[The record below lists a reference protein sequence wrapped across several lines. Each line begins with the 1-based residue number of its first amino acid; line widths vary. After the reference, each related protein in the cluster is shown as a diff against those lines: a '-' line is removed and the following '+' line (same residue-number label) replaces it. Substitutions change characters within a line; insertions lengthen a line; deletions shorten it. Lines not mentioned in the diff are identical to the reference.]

1 MVSRM
6 RAKVTKRFRFCSLIL
21 LLFPP
26 TLFWPSGTSLAASR
40 EELIEG
46 AKKEGEV
53 VLYASMNIG
62 EANTMIARF
71 EQKYPFLKVKLNRTG
86 SERLLTKVLAES
98 RAKKSFADV
107 IQTVEF
113 SMHAFARRGVLGRYL
128 PAENSLY
135 PKEFKEEGYW
145 ITAYYHPYVLAYN
158 TRMVPRETLPKSY
171 EDLLNPV
178 WKGKMMMEGT
188 KADWFAGMLQI
199 MGKEKGMK
207 FMKDLSKQE
216 LTLRVG
222 HELLAQL
229 VAAGEGVF
237 DINIPS
243 SSVDRMKKR
252 GAPIDWASLGPAP
265 AIMVGIGVSSQMPHP
280 HAARLYVDFVLS
292 KEGQKLIR
300 DFGRLG
306 ARTDFAQEQAAMIKG
321 VPMVP
326 VNPALADQLDEYAK
340 IMREIFSK

>member
-1 MVSRM
+1 MVSEM
-6 RAKVTKRFRFCSLIL
+6 RTKVTKRFRFCHLIL
-21 LLFPP
+21 LLFSP

-62 EANTMIARF
+62 EANTMIASF
-71 EQKYPFLKVKLNRTG
+71 EEKYPFLKVNLNRTG
-86 SERLLTKVLAES
+86 SERLLTKVLAEA

-113 SMHAFARRGVLGRYL
+113 SMDAFAKRGVLARYL

-145 ITAYYHPYVLAYN
+145 ITVYYHPYVLAYN
-158 TRMVPRETLPKSY
+158 TKMVPRETLPKSY

-188 KADWFAGMLQI
+188 KVDWFAGMLQI

-207 FMKDLSKQE
+207 FMRDLSKQE
-216 LTLRVG
+216 LMLRVG

-243 SSVDRMKKR
+243 SSVDRMKHR
-252 GAPIDWASLGPAP
+252 GAPIDWTSLGPAP

-280 HAARLYVDFVLS
+280 HAAKLYLDFVLS

-300 DFGRLG
+300 GFGRLG
-306 ARTDFAQEQAAMIKG
+306 ARIDFAQEQAAVTKG
-321 VPMVP
+321 IRMVP
-326 VNPALADQLDEYAK
+326 VNPVLADQMGEYAK

>member
-1 MVSRM
+1 MTNRIW
-6 RAKVTKRFRFCSLIL
+6 FRSLLL
-21 LLFPP
+21 LLFLPP
-26 TLFWPSGTSLAASR
+26 LFWPAGSALAASR

-46 AKKEGEV
+46 AKKEGQV
-53 VLYASMNIG
+53 VVYASMNIG
-62 EANTMIARF
+62 EANAMSARF
-71 EQKYPFLKVKLNRTG
+71 EQQYPFLKVKLNRTG
-86 SERLLTKVLAES
+86 SERLLTKVMAES

-113 SMHAFARRGVLGRYL
+113 SMHTFAKRGLLGRYL
-128 PAENSLY
+128 PVENVLY
-135 PKEFKEEGYW
+135 PKEFKQEGYW
-145 ITAYYHPYVLAYN
+145 TTAYYHPYVLAYN
-158 TRMVPRETLPKSY
+158 TKLVARENLPKSY

-199 MGKEKGMK
+199 MGKEQGVKYMRG
-207 FMKDLSKQE
+207 LAKQE

-243 SSVDRMKKR
+243 SSVDRMKER

-265 AIMVGIGVSSQMPHP
+265 AIMVGIGVSSQMAHP
-280 HAARLYVDFVLS
+280 HAAKLYVDFVLS

-300 DFGRLG
+300 GFGRLG

-340 IMREIFSK
+340 IMKEIFAR